1 MNTHGL
7 NNTAVSRSIESI
19 QLKKYYYRTSRR
31 LKSRG
36 LLRTDLGEAD
46 SPYTSKNL
54 IENFEKIAL
63 YDEYIIKVIDEYYLD
78 KLTEPRLQ
86 TAIKINE
93 VAEPNIRKI
102 KIDKKISLTFK
113 YGYQV

>member
-63 YDEYIIKVIDEYYLD
+63 YDEYIIKNGKFIHYSKSQVIKSLIYRNTDLFC
-78 KLTEPRLQ
+78 KNS
-86 TAIKINE
+86 I
-93 VAEPNIRKI
+93 
-102 KIDKKISLTFK
+102 ISTKSSTKNLK
-113 YGYQV
+113 NHISIQPK